1 MSSRLSS
8 RTGCRNRQA
17 LTDCAVAA
25 NDCRLMS
32 GGPWWKSRTR
42 SLVAHRAIVVVLLA
56 LAACGKKGPPL
67 APLRV
72 APARIEDLTVAKT
85 GEEVRAR
92 FTVPSANADKTKP
105 ADLVAVEVY
114 AISGKPEDPAGN
126 SLGGPQ
132 FIRFGELVGRV
143 QIAPPETPGEE
154 PPDPTRGSVAERARA
169 AAEIAARQA
178 QPAQGSTATVVEH
191 LTRDDYTPFVHPD
204 RRATPP
210 TPPATTVLVRPL
222 GPAPAEEPFSR
233 TYIAIGVSRHGTQ
246 SAVSNRVAVPLA
258 DAPGPPSAVT
268 VVHAETSATV
278 AVDRAARHVP
288 PCAAAGRTGRNRGAL
303 AGAERRPHDL

>member
-1 MSSRLSS
+1 MWETGPDSVEMSSRLSS
-8 RTGCRNRQA
+8 RTACPGWQT

-32 GGPWWKSRTR
+32 GGPWWKPRCIRREMHPAVLRCSSVEYPRYSLSSRLARRAPLPSRCDAGLPPRTTR

-72 APARIEDLTVAKT
+72 TPARVEDLTVAKT

-92 FTVPSANADKTKP
+92 FTVPSTNADKTAP

-114 AISGKPEDPAGN
+114 GISGKPEDPLGN
-126 SLGGPQ
+126 ALGGPE
-132 FIRFGELVGRV
+132 FIRFAELVGRV
-143 QIAPPETPGEE
+143 QIAPPEIPGEE

-178 QPAQGSTATVVEH
+178 QPAQGSLASVVEH

-204 RRATPP
+204 RRPTPP
-210 TPPATTVLVRPL
+210 PPATTVLVRPL
-222 GPAPAEEPFSR
+222 GPAPAEDPFSR
-233 TYIAIGVSRHGTQ
+233 TYVAICGREPAGEPHKEGIAV
-246 SAVSNRVAVPLA
+246 
-258 DAPGPPSAVT
+258 
-268 VVHAETSATV
+268 
-278 AVDRAARHVP
+278 
-288 PCAAAGRTGRNRGAL
+288 
-303 AGAERRPHDL
+303 